1 MYSRGTLGIAKGSRE
16 RAYKTSLRAE
26 GAENGGGE
34 RVSDAGKGGRS
45 GRMPPENSGEEERK
59 GHVCPMWLIEK
70 WGVR

>member
-1 MYSRGTLGIAKGSRE
+1 M
-16 RAYKTSLRAE
+16 

-34 RVSDAGKGGRS
+34 RVSDAGKRGGRG